1 MPAAAMPGT
10 PNFDGWARDGLSLA
24 ALRSF
29 AAARAGQRFAL
40 PAGQSG
46 PAGRGTVSFEEMT
59 TQQVLEL
66 IVKPATAADGCSY
79 AQLLIAQ
86 VRPPPARPSA
96 PRIMAWARGR
106 EVAAVWLTRLAP
118 CGGTP
123 PHPPQNA
130 RDAADQ
136 PQAAFSTAYVVHSWS
151 ASFTELLDALAASE
165 GAESAYF
172 WIGAPRKE
180 RRHRPFCSPQA

>member
-46 PAGRGTVSFEEMT
+46 PAGRGSVSFEEMT

-96 PRIMAWARGR
+96 PRIVAWARGR
-106 EVAAVWLTRLAP
+106 EVAAVWLTRFGAMRYP
-118 CGGTP
+118 TP
-123 PHPPQNA
+123 PSSERA
-130 RDAADQ
+130 RRGGPASGCFLHSLRRALLVSQLHGAAGR
-136 PQAAFSTAYVVHSWS
+136 ACRV
-151 ASFTELLDALAASE
+151 
-165 GAESAYF
+165 
-172 WIGAPRKE
+172 
-180 RRHRPFCSPQA
+180 